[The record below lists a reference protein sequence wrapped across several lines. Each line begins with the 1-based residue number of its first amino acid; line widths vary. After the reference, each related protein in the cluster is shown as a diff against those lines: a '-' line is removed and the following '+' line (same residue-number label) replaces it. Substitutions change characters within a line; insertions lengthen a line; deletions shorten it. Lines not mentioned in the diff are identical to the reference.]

1 MSGKGKAKGLAIS
14 AAASAGGASRSQ
26 RAGLIF
32 PVGRIGRW
40 MKDGG
45 YAARIGK
52 GAPIFLAAVLE
63 YLTFE
68 VLEMAGNH
76 ARDSDKKRVT
86 PQHIQYA
93 VRSDQEMATLLS
105 SVTIAKGG
113 VNPMSSDV
121 LHARKKDKDAAKED
135 DDF

>member
-1 MSGKGKAKGLAIS
+1 MSGKGKAKGLAT
-14 AAASAGGASRSQ
+14 AGQSSGSSRSQ

-32 PVGRIGRW
+32 PVGRIGRS

-63 YLTFE
+63 YLVFE
-68 VLEMAGNH
+68 VLEMAGGH
-76 ARDSDKKRVT
+76 AKDTDKKRIT

-93 VRSDQEMATLLS
+93 VRSDTEMASLLS

-113 VNPMSSDV
+113 VNPINSEV
-121 LHARKKDKDAAKED
+121 LQSRKKDKDAVKDDED
-135 DDF
+135 F

>member
-1 MSGKGKAKGLAIS
+1 MSGKGKAKALV
-14 AAASAGGASRSQ
+14 AAPAGASRSQ
-26 RAGLIF
+26 RAGLTF

-45 YAARIGK
+45 YSARVGR

-63 YLTFE
+63 YLTYE
-68 VLEMAGNH
+68 VLEMAGSH
-76 ARDSDKKRVT
+76 ARETDKKRIT

-93 VRSDQEMATLLS
+93 VRSDTEMASLLS

-113 VNPMSSDV
+113 VNPMVSES
-121 LHARKKDKDAAKED
+121 LLPRKQAAKEAPRD
-135 DDF
+135 EEDF

>member
-1 MSGKGKAKGLAIS
+1 MSGKGKAKGFAPPVVN
-14 AAASAGGASRSQ
+14 AGSRSQ
-26 RAGLIF
+26 RAGLTF

-63 YLTFE
+63 YLTYE
-68 VLEMAGNH
+68 VLEMAGGH
-76 ARDSDKKRVT
+76 ARDTDKKRIT

-93 VRSDQEMATLLS
+93 VRSDAEMASLLS

-113 VNPMSSDV
+113 VNPMVSEV
-121 LHARKKDKDAAKED
+121 LSARKGSSKEAQKDEQ
-135 DDF
+135 DF